1 MATTPEDYLRELPPE
16 RADELSLVRDLVN
29 AHVPDGVVEVMD
41 FGMIAWVVPLEIV
54 PRTYNKKPLM
64 YAALAAQRNYSSLYL
79 MPLYSGATI
88 GVDEIRARW
97 AADRPLSMGKSCLR
111 FRTASDLDL
120 TLIGE
125 VLDSCTLER
134 FVEASTRN
142 HSGTGSLVS

>member
-1 MATTPEDYLRELPPE
+1 
-16 RADELSLVRDLVN
+16 
-29 AHVPDGVVEVMD
+29 
-41 FGMIAWVVPLEIV
+41 MIAWVVPLEIV

-79 MPLYSGATI
+79 MPLYSGATV